1 MADLDAVME
10 IESSAYDFP
19 WTQGIFRDCLRVG
32 YCCWC
37 YEIDGLIQGYGVMSV
52 AAGESHI
59 LNISVRPESQ
69 RQGIGSKLMKHFL
82 QLARRHDA
90 DTVMLEVRPSNK
102 DDVAKSARISDYL
115 PSISFYWP
123 MVSAQD
129 FGHFVVAQ
137 FLQMAEH
144 EDLAIRLTE
153 LFQGQPHVR
162 QQLLVAL
169 KKIRM
174 LTQETH
180 NIPFLV
186 F

>member
-10 IESSAYDFP
+10 IESRAYDCP

-102 DDVAKSARISDYL
+102 
-115 PSISFYWP
+115 
-123 MVSAQD
+123 
-129 FGHFVVAQ
+129 
-137 FLQMAEH
+137 
-144 EDLAIRLTE
+144 LAIKLYEKLGFNEIGVRRNYYPAH
-153 LFQGQPHVR
+153 QGR
-162 QQLLVAL
+162 EDALLLAL
-169 KKIRM
+169 S
-174 LTQETH
+174 LD
-180 NIPFLV
+180 
-186 F
+186 

>member
-10 IESSAYDFP
+10 IESRAYDFP

-37 YEIDGLIQGYGVMSV
+37 YENDGFIQGYGVMSV

-102 DDVAKSARISDYL
+102 
-115 PSISFYWP
+115 
-123 MVSAQD
+123 
-129 FGHFVVAQ
+129 
-137 FLQMAEH
+137 
-144 EDLAIRLTE
+144 LAIKLYEKLGFNEIGVRRNYYPAH
-153 LFQGQPHVR
+153 QGR
-162 QQLLVAL
+162 EDALLLAL
-169 KKIRM
+169 S
-174 LTQETH
+174 LD
-180 NIPFLV
+180 
-186 F
+186 

>member
-10 IESSAYDFP
+10 IESRAYDFP
-19 WTQGIFRDCLRVG
+19 WTEGIFRDCLRVG

-102 DDVAKSARISDYL
+102 
-115 PSISFYWP
+115 
-123 MVSAQD
+123 
-129 FGHFVVAQ
+129 
-137 FLQMAEH
+137 
-144 EDLAIRLTE
+144 LAIKLYEKLGFNEIGVRRNYYPAH
-153 LFQGQPHVR
+153 QGR
-162 QQLLVAL
+162 EDALLLAL
-169 KKIRM
+169 S
-174 LTQETH
+174 LD
-180 NIPFLV
+180 
-186 F
+186 

>member
-1 MADLDAVME
+1 MDDLDAVME
-10 IESSAYDFP
+10 IESRAYDFP

-102 DDVAKSARISDYL
+102 
-115 PSISFYWP
+115 
-123 MVSAQD
+123 
-129 FGHFVVAQ
+129 
-137 FLQMAEH
+137 
-144 EDLAIRLTE
+144 LAIKLYEKLGFNEIGVRRNYYPAH
-153 LFQGQPHVR
+153 QGR
-162 QQLLVAL
+162 EDALLLAL
-169 KKIRM
+169 S
-174 LTQETH
+174 LD
-180 NIPFLV
+180 
-186 F
+186 